1 MRDNPDLIDHI
12 PDVVVTVGVNAQ
24 GGLSLSPDAV
34 SETRLSPD
42 EEGMLLMSFTHWR
55 ETAGDRRAEETLRQ
69 GIPLTVSYKLIKAA
83 QHLRGRIEINRALLR
98 SLPSDEERLGLA
110 PNILQRLPAE
120 SSEDRQLFLDSVV
133 WHEGVHLLNPNRDE
147 AWLLE
152 MTLSYCRSHPDIA
165 AAARRVL
172 RGGAPGSSA
181 RWISA
186 LPWLVILEDE
196 AAIDLVQSGKP
207 EEALEILKGL
217 LDAEPAAWLSCDE
230 FAIALEAFARIDKA
244 LQGKEPVAERKAR
257 SLRLVQVAQ
266 RFVALQEKGLSKKS
280 WAEQAP
286 FYCLPE
292 TRRLLARAY
301 LEAGQPDEVHRL
313 IDAGLRDL
321 DSLLGIVVRPCRW
334 LVLDSHAQMC
344 WLRAESLLEEYER
357 TGKKGI
363 LHSAI
368 DTIQAGLQ
376 DAKDAVT
383 ALAASGGGRSQW
395 NLLTFTPADLAR
407 ARLQLGLA
415 VSLLAWLEPARR
427 DEFLQTVQ
435 TSAASLT
442 DAQAEL
448 VSDPSWPFFQG
459 MLAAQEGHWQDAVEK
474 LEAAWAVKADPLVAE
489 SLGIAYLHTQRPEDA
504 ETSFQKIGR
513 PAWGASYEQGLYY
526 FQDRQYARASECWA
540 PLWNRTNGLEPADRK
555 DLLDLGQN
563 LLRAQLRLGQT
574 DMAVDTLA
582 SLVQRKARKRGLAEL
597 LAKELEGSQDPASS
611 CDAFARAWAARV
623 PEESAAELIQ
633 AIEDLISGAP
643 TKTSLLEYFVGAS
656 TQRMEAR
663 RQRWGNLIHQERP
676 PSPQGLQVVF
686 GQDWNRLPADVQARF
701 LADIASALIERLVS
715 PVTAREF
722 LKAVANVLKRNL
734 SPSGL
739 AALTQAFDQLLDGQG
754 RPRQN
759 ISRLLSKDSRLLIDM
774 TEYSRRIH
782 VKSIARSDHERTESA
797 YERARDELAALENE
811 TQAKG
816 LSGFA
821 LLDLEARTAA
831 LEELLAAPPD
841 PAYSERYHGLR
852 ERFTALRTRI
862 GKQRAAKSQSQEAWE
877 QWRRQQEEAK
887 WNWKNSPEGQHWM
900 AERAHR
906 AAAAVEKDSL
916 RAPYRKI
923 LQRPD
928 PKAVAEDL
936 RNQAG
941 FWMRTA
947 MLIATQKGKGKS
959 VEELL
964 EIVLELTARKI
975 LPAQQYDEAR
985 GMLGLSPTSPE
996 TPPAAQ
1002 GGAKV
1007 ETSPKIEAITLA
1019 MVILLDLALAP
1030 SVVLHQHPT
1039 GVILALLTATAG
1051 ARYSA
1056 TAITP
1061 LLAKAA
1067 EWTGKFFKSAV
1078 ASRPLKKRPSGSISA
1093 AA

>member
-1 MRDNPDLIDHI
+1 MGGQQPDDDPLTFFSNVTPPAAAPANPAKHQRGDEYPADVEMDAFERGNPDLIDKI
-12 PDVVVTVGVNAQ
+12 PDVVATVAVNAQ

-34 SETRLSPD
+34 SEARLSPD
-42 EEGMLLMSFTHWR
+42 EEGMLLMSFAHWR
-55 ETAGDRRAEETLRQ
+55 ETAGDRRAEESLQQ

-110 PNILQRLPAE
+110 LNILQTLPAE
-120 SSEDRQLFLDSVV
+120 SSQDRQLFLDGVV
-133 WHEGVHLLNPNRDE
+133 WHEGLHLLNPNRDE
-147 AWLLE
+147 AWLLD
-152 MTLSYCRSHPDIA
+152 MTLSYNRSHPDIA

-186 LPWLVILEDE
+186 LPWLVILENE
-196 AAIDLVQSGKP
+196 AAINLVRSGKP
-207 EEALEILKGL
+207 EEALEILQGL
-217 LDAEPAAWLSCDE
+217 LHAEPAAWLSCDE

-280 WAEQAP
+280 WAEQTP
-286 FYCLPE
+286 FYCLAE

-301 LEAGQPDEVHRL
+301 LEASQPDEAHRL

-321 DSLLGIVVRPCRW
+321 DSLLGMVVRPCRW

-344 WLRAESLLEEYER
+344 WLRAEFLLEEYER

-363 LHSAI
+363 LHGAI
-368 DTIQAGLQ
+368 DTLQAGLQ

-395 NLLTFTPADLAR
+395 TLLTFTPADLAR
-407 ARLQLGLA
+407 ARLQVGLA
-415 VSLLAWLEPARR
+415 VSLLAWLEPAHR
-427 DEFLQTVQ
+427 DEFLPTVQ
-435 TSAASLT
+435 NSAASLT

-555 DLLDLGQN
+555 DLLEVGQN

-582 SLVQRKARKRGLAEL
+582 SLVQRKAGKRGLAEL
-597 LAKELEGSQDPASS
+597 LAKELEGSKDPASF
-611 CDAFARAWAARV
+611 CEAFARAWAARV

-643 TKTSLLEYFVGAS
+643 IKTALQEYFVRAS
-656 TQRMEAR
+656 AQKMEAR

-676 PSPQGLQVVF
+676 PSPQGLQGVF
-686 GQDWNRLPADVQARF
+686 GQDWNGLPADVQARF
-701 LADIASALIERLVS
+701 LADIASALIERVVS

-722 LKAVANVLKRNL
+722 LQAVANVLKRNL
-734 SPSGL
+734 SASGL

-754 RPRQN
+754 GPRQN

-831 LEELLAAPPD
+831 LEELLGGLARSGLLGAISRASRTLHRAPNTDRQTAGGEAAVSGSVGAMAPSAGRSQKELGKFSRRTTLDGRASASCGGGRGKGCAPSAVSKNTATSG
-841 PAYSERYHGLR
+841 PQGRCGGPEEPGGLLDANR
-852 ERFTALRTRI
+852 HADR
-862 GKQRAAKSQSQEAWE
+862 
-877 QWRRQQEEAK
+877 
-887 WNWKNSPEGQHWM
+887 NPEGQGKIGRGTPGN
-900 AERAHR
+900 RAR
-906 AAAAVEKDSL
+906 ANGA
-916 RAPYRKI
+916 
-923 LQRPD
+923 Q
-928 PKAVAEDL
+928 
-936 RNQAG
+936 N
-941 FWMRTA
+941 
-947 MLIATQKGKGKS
+947 
-959 VEELL
+959 
-964 EIVLELTARKI
+964 
-975 LPAQQYDEAR
+975 PAC
-985 GMLGLSPTSPE
+985 PT
-996 TPPAAQ
+996 
-1002 GGAKV
+1002 
-1007 ETSPKIEAITLA
+1007 I
-1019 MVILLDLALAP
+1019 
-1030 SVVLHQHPT
+1030 
-1039 GVILALLTATAG
+1039 
-1051 ARYSA
+1051 R
-1056 TAITP
+1056 
-1061 LLAKAA
+1061 
-1067 EWTGKFFKSAV
+1067 
-1078 ASRPLKKRPSGSISA
+1078 
-1093 AA
+1093 